1 MRRIASW
8 LCIGLAL
15 LLLTGCGRTA
25 RSEITPVLPT
35 IALPT
40 ITPIVAFA
48 TTPTA
53 TPPVMLPPSLY
64 LEPSVVALPL
74 GGTATVNIWADSLQH
89 LNTLSL
95 EMSFNPNYI
104 QVEDA
109 VPDAEGV
116 QIAPGQIPQP
126 DQILQNGVM
135 TGEGRIVYRVS
146 QSAGTGADGSGIVAT
161 ITLRGIA
168 EGGTPL
174 RFESVSAADP
184 NGNSLT
190 IEPLSDGLIT
200 VGMADVTPAPAST
213 PGVTPT
219 APPIV
224 LPTATPGIATTPIP
238 QPTVQPSASG
248 AGIYYVVQPGENLYR
263 IGLRFGTTAQAI
275 AAASNLADPNAVSA
289 GAMVLVPVAPPQ
301 GGYGYYVQAGDTV
314 FSIARRFGMT
324 VEQLAARNSI
334 GADYHIEVGQILSV
348 TP

>member
-1 MRRIASW
+1 MRRLTPW
-8 LCIGLAL
+8 LCVGLLL

-25 RSEITPVLPT
+25 RSEITPILPT
-35 IALPT
+35 SAPPT
-40 ITPIVAFA
+40 VTPIVAFEV
-48 TTPTA
+48 TPTSA
-53 TPPVMLPPSLY
+53 PPPALPPSLY
-64 LEPSVVALPL
+64 LEPSVLNLPL
-74 GGTATVNIWADSLQH
+74 GGTATVNVWVDSAWH

-95 EMSFNPNYI
+95 EMSFNPAYV

-109 VPDAEGV
+109 DPAAQGV
-116 QIAPGQIPQP
+116 QIAPGRIPQP
-126 DQILQNGVM
+126 DQVLQNGV
-135 TGEGRIVYRVS
+135 TGTDGHIIYQVS

-174 RFESVSAADP
+174 RFESIAATDP

-213 PGVTPT
+213 PAATPT
-219 APPIV
+219 APPVI
-224 LPTATPGIATTPIP
+224 LPTATPGAAATPIP
-238 QPTVQPSASG
+238 QPTAQPSLSG
-248 AGIYYVVQPGENLYR
+248 TGIYYVVQPGENLYR

-334 GADYHIEVGQILSV
+334 GTDYHIEVGQILSV